1 VDSGLVARVFGLIRL
16 QGPSE
21 SAHYLEFLAAL
32 CQCSGAPKRHN
43 QRLIANQLAEVGAI
57 MRLYYDEGD
66 DHTLGMGIMICGDH
80 PKLQRPEGLASWLKR
95 MKLGGDEPLVAFLE
109 SLLSLCAV
117 LVAGR
122 NVKCTALLREWMP
135 YEPLIFEA
143 ITDKALVGTQESP
156 GHLSVVRRFVQLAQV
171 LYVDNA
177 PHAVMAQFMPVRIWD
192 SIEDVAAS
200 GKVASQQTTV
210 MEEPVNWQRFDKL
223 KDFVCNFLRPYK
235 STFSKPCLE
244 PPIPTARACA

>member
-1 VDSGLVARVFGLIRL
+1 MILVAEGCASNKEHAVKYVDTLQQSLGSFRQKGNSPVAQTLSAIYADNEALLDNVDSGLVARVFGLIRL

-109 SLLSLCAV
+109 S
-117 LVAGR
+117 
-122 NVKCTALLREWMP
+122 
-135 YEPLIFEA
+135 
-143 ITDKALVGTQESP
+143 
-156 GHLSVVRRFVQLAQV
+156 
-171 LYVDNA
+171 
-177 PHAVMAQFMPVRIWD
+177 PVCR
-192 SIEDVAAS
+192 AS
-200 GKVASQQTTV
+200 
-210 MEEPVNWQRFDKL
+210 
-223 KDFVCNFLRPYK
+223 CRP
-235 STFSKPCLE
+235 E
-244 PPIPTARACA
+244 